1 MKIHEQ
7 MPKPVCLVRG
17 HRFLQEGREW
27 VDEAV
32 QFMPTQ
38 ARRIRV
44 RFDTPEFFKLLVKQ
58 PDLLPNRISAR
69 NVQLALGDTI
79 SENYE

>member
-1 MKIHEQ
+1 MNTHDTSSKS
-7 MPKPVCLVRG
+7 VCLVRG
-17 HRFLQEGREW
+17 RRFVQRGKQW

-32 QFMPTQ
+32 ESMPQ

-44 RFDTPEFFKLLVKQ
+44 RFDTPEFFKLLLKQ
-58 PDLLPNRISAR
+58 PELLPNIIGAR

-79 SENYE
+79 YEIYE